1 LPSAEPLKV
10 LIVSPQ
16 CDAHE
21 VGEAWDSYHWIVRLS
36 EVCRVTLLTLR
47 VRGRIPPSQQLPAT
61 EVIEW
66 ERPPYTWP
74 SERFSSLIKP
84 WYVPF
89 YLRARRWIGRA
100 RAVGRRF
107 DLIHQLMPLAMR
119 YPSPGVGMGMPFMIG
134 PLAGSLETPPAFA
147 AECASAPLFTRL
159 RALDGVRL
167 RYDPLLRRTYS
178 EADLVLGSSPYVGE
192 LLSVVPLKR
201 FEVLCEVA
209 IDGVV
214 ERKPGP
220 PSPPGHLRLLYVGR
234 VVRTKGLRDAVRAL
248 ARLPDLP
255 NVTLDAVGG
264 GEDLAHCRSEAEQ
277 LGLADRITFHG
288 RLPPEAVDAH
298 YEKADV
304 FLFPSFREPTGIVLF
319 EAMRHG
325 LAVITTDR
333 GGPGHIVDDR
343 SGIRVPVTTPQQ
355 FADDLA
361 EAIRLLAI
369 DKARLSALREGAR
382 ERVQEIGSWPNK
394 INAMLTF
401 YRELAGRVEV
411 ERAHGIL
418 KTGRLKNGIG

>member
-1 LPSAEPLKV
+1 LPSAERLKV

-16 CDAHE
+16 CDADE
-21 VGEAWDSYHWIVRLS
+21 VGEAWDSYHWITRLAD
-36 EVCRVTLLTLR
+36 VCDVTLLTLR
-47 VRGRIPPSQQLPAT
+47 VRGRVPPSQQLPAA

-89 YLRARRWIGRA
+89 YLRARRWIGAA
-100 RAVGRRF
+100 RAAGRRF

-134 PLAGSLETPPAFA
+134 PLAGSLATPPAFV
-147 AECASAPLFTRL
+147 AECGSAPLFTRL
-159 RALDGVRL
+159 RALDSVRL
-167 RYDPLLRRTYS
+167 RYDPLLRRTYR

-192 LLSVVPLKR
+192 ILSVVPLKR

-209 IDGVV
+209 IDGIVAKRA
-214 ERKPGP
+214 EKG
-220 PSPPGHLRLLYVGR
+220 SPPGHLRLLYVGR
-234 VVRTKGLRDAVRAL
+234 AVRTKGLRDAVRAL

-255 NVTLDAVGG
+255 DVTLDAVGG
-264 GEDLAHCRSEAEQ
+264 GEDLDHCRREAEQ
-277 LGLADRITFHG
+277 LGVAHRITFRG

-298 YEKADV
+298 YQNADA
-304 FLFPSFREPTGIVLF
+304 FLFPSFREPTGIVIF

-333 GGPGHIVDDR
+333 GGPGHLVDDK
-343 SGIRVPVTTPQQ
+343 SGIRVPVTTPHQ

-361 EAIRLLAI
+361 GAIRLLAT
-369 DKARLSALREGAR
+369 DKARLSALRNGAR
-382 ERVQEIGSWPNK
+382 ERVQEIGAWPNK

-401 YRELAGRVEV
+401 YRELAGSARESPDHSENRPEV
-411 ERAHGIL
+411 GL
-418 KTGRLKNGIG
+418 KAG

>member
-1 LPSAEPLKV
+1 LSSAERLKV

-16 CDAHE
+16 CDADE
-21 VGEAWDSYHWIVRLS
+21 VGEAWDSYHWISRLS
-36 EVCRVTLLTLR
+36 EACRVTLLTLR
-47 VRGRIPPSQQLPAT
+47 VRGRVPPSRQLPAA

-66 ERPPYTWP
+66 ERPAYTWP

-100 RAVGRRF
+100 RAAGRTF
-107 DLIHQLMPLAMR
+107 DLVHQLMPLAMR

-167 RYDPLLRRTYS
+167 RHDPLLRRTYS
-178 EADLVLGSSPYVGE
+178 QADLVLGSAPYVGA

-209 IDGVV
+209 IDGVFAPRP
-214 ERKPGP
+214 EA

-234 VVRTKGLRDAVRAL
+234 AVRTKGLRDAVRAL
-248 ARLPDLP
+248 ARLPGLP

-264 GEDLAHCRSEAEQ
+264 GEDLEACRREAEQ
-277 LGLADRITFHG
+277 LGVAHRVTFHG
-288 RLPPEAVDAH
+288 RLPPEAVGAH
-298 YEKADV
+298 YQQADA
-304 FLFPSFREPTGIVLF
+304 FLFPSFREPTGIVIF

-333 GGPGHIVDDR
+333 GGPGHLVDEK
-343 SGIRVPVTTPQQ
+343 SGIRVAVTTPHQ

-361 EAIRLLAI
+361 AAIRLLAT
-369 DKARLSALREGAR
+369 DKARLAALRDGAR

-394 INAMLTF
+394 IDAMMTF
-401 YRELAGRVEV
+401 YREIAGTAPAVPSTAAAGIEV
-411 ERAHGIL
+411 P
-418 KTGRLKNGIG
+418 